1 MLESPDYLALS
12 PMPACQ
18 PAARVLVLPI
28 LHHESSVNI
37 RFRVWKY
44 EPSLVSPSIQLSSS
58 PTYWQ
63 IAFWASY
70 VCNAVQCAAQIIL
83 PLASFPARQCTA
95 LTQKISYFYG
105 HCNAIKRSCSARSP
119 RCLFLPL
126 PTIPISSQLH
136 FLP

>member
-1 MLESPDYLALS
+1 MSESPDYLALS
-12 PMPACQ
+12 PRLPVSL
-18 PAARVLVLPI
+18 PLVSVLVLPI

-44 EPSLVSPSIQLSSS
+44 EEPALPPSIQLSSF

-83 PLASFPARQCTA
+83 PLSSFPARQCT
-95 LTQKISYFYG
+95 L
-105 HCNAIKRSCSARSP
+105 
-119 RCLFLPL
+119 
-126 PTIPISSQLH
+126 
-136 FLP
+136 

>member
-1 MLESPDYLALS
+1 MSESPDYLALS
-12 PMPACQ
+12 PCLPVSL
-18 PAARVLVLPI
+18 PLVSVLVLPI

-44 EPSLVSPSIQLSSS
+44 EEPALPPSIQLSSF

-83 PLASFPARQCTA
+83 PLSSFPARQCT
-95 LTQKISYFYG
+95 L
-105 HCNAIKRSCSARSP
+105 
-119 RCLFLPL
+119 
-126 PTIPISSQLH
+126 
-136 FLP
+136 